1 MKYQVTTTVV
11 VVALAVCLTTACS
24 EKKKNDTIITEQ
36 VEVPQPQAPISLQ
49 PYTDSRDVPWIGRQ
63 YHIAINREP
72 NDSLPMVKD
81 EIGQKFVDNQITV
94 SVSRPD
100 GSVFFSRR
108 FTKSD
113 FRQYIDD
120 DYNKTGILEGL
131 VFDKAEGDNLEF
143 AASISHP
150 QTDEYIPLVIKLSRM
165 GDITI
170 QRDSQ
175 MDTNSDT
182 DANGQKVNSSDDEV

>member
-1 MKYQVTTTVV
+1 
-11 VVALAVCLTTACS
+11 VALAVCLTTACS

-36 VEVPQPQAPISLQ
+36 VEAPQPQAPISLQ

-81 EIGQKFVDNQITV
+81 ETGQQFVDNQITV

-175 MDTNSDT
+175 MDTVSDT